1 FRQATEYVLA
11 GLCDDLPGAQT
22 GVQAVWG
29 TLLGWLFVHAL
40 GKVLD
45 GAEFEQIS
53 RSWSEEWLLG
63 RIIAGCLQGLG
74 LDEGAAW
81 RAVATI
87 HLLISHQRWFEVQG
101 PEQPSAHAA
110 GEYPRVLERWL
121 NDDEVQRF
129 VQVNR
134 YRGVLWFN
142 KESFEQLL
150 WWMLAVA
157 VVGISADPL
166 RPGAQV
172 AQDIVAAF
180 DVVRRLQSAE
190 EQSGYQVERLL
201 EAATFPKVPNFR
213 EG

>member
-1 FRQATEYVLA
+1 
-11 GLCDDLPGAQT
+11 
-22 GVQAVWG
+22 
-29 TLLGWLFVHAL
+29 
-40 GKVLD
+40 
-45 GAEFEQIS
+45 
-53 RSWSEEWLLG
+53 
-63 RIIAGCLQGLG
+63 
-74 LDEGAAW
+74 
-81 RAVATI
+81 
-87 HLLISHQRWFEVQG
+87 LISHQRWFEAQG
-101 PEQPSAHAA
+101 PEQPSAHNA
-110 GEYPRVLERWL
+110 GEYSRVLERWL

-166 RPGAQV
+166 RPGAQA

-201 EAATFPKVPNFR
+201 EAVK
-213 EG
+213 G

>member
-1 FRQATEYVLA
+1 
-11 GLCDDLPGAQT
+11 
-22 GVQAVWG
+22 
-29 TLLGWLFVHAL
+29 
-40 GKVLD
+40 
-45 GAEFEQIS
+45 
-53 RSWSEEWLLG
+53 
-63 RIIAGCLQGLG
+63 

-81 RAVATI
+81 RAVTTI
-87 HLLISHQRWFEVQG
+87 HLLTSHQRWFEVRG
-101 PEQPSAHAA
+101 PGQPQAHD
-110 GEYPRVLERWL
+110 VLERWL

-134 YRGVLWFN
+134 YRDVLWFN

-157 VVGISADPL
+157 VVGSSADPL

-172 AQDIVAAF
+172 ARDIAAAF
-180 DVVRRLQSAE
+180 DVVRRCQSAA

-201 EAATFPKVPNFR
+201 EAATFPKAWSFR